1 MRVLLACVLLCA
13 AAAVMAGAPTVDRST
28 ALFDQNGGTLTINGS
43 GFVRDNP
50 YSQFLFILRNQ
61 NGDVWVSNPAGVI
74 DDVTTTPR
82 MGAAVD
88 LGQGITDGGWRGCV
102 PNSLSVNAAG
112 TKATC
117 TLEYIPDTVLEIA
130 GAGITSVEVDVFNS
144 NGYLALPDPAV
155 GVTVAVINNVN
166 EQIFP
171 GSSTV
176 PPILHGITVIGVGF
190 PAAGSIFL
198 TAGGFSLTL
207 SSFDL
212 APTTINVIGGSD
224 IQPQD
229 NILTHAAAFVSVTAS
244 GNIEVD
250 PAIAD
255 TDAFTAGNCECW
267 YDRNRID
274 CGFCGTALDAALPGT
289 MTPNQALI
297 AQLSIQSF
305 STVAPPMVIGPT
317 QIATV
322 SAVFRPPGSVTVDV
336 DTTTEYFWNSP
347 ELVIT
352 GSGFATFP
360 ALHSNL
366 ILVPGALAGDPV
378 DPTGTLVPA
387 RASPFKCIPTS
398 VNADGTR
405 LTCALQTLEPTAT
418 GTDVTV
424 PLRVIVVS
432 GESYSFTNDPVD
444 GAIATQIGEITF
456 VDTATIQS
464 IAIDPRSAGIQQD
477 ARTLTL
483 TSGNGLFGPSWPIL
497 YNDPALTID
506 AATLPTVVLNEVTLT
521 GIESGA
527 STVCTHQFS
536 QNPEALVTIGGPPL
550 PRVCT
555 ILSATNSEIR
565 LSLPPINEPV
575 GTTVTALINY
585 DFRLTATAAF
595 DTDVQVVG
603 VISPG
608 AGVGGDPHFFGFLGE
623 KYEFAG
629 EAGEVYNI
637 LTDEEVQL
645 NAVIGK
651 WHFSHGEETIIKTLA
666 LKTAS
671 HRLLIDAGGNHLGTA
686 GFSIQL
692 DGVALEP
699 NATDATSLGRDGWV
713 RWNPLSEEDQFHLP
727 LWERHHG
734 VALVEVMLNDYHF
747 QILSVEEGRDANGV
761 WRKQPSRF
769 LDFMCQMF
777 DADRRPH
784 GLFGQSAHLP
794 AGKRSVEGWSLEGA
808 DSDYKVTEVF
818 GDDFTFNKFQS

>member
-1 MRVLLACVLLCA
+1 MRVLVACLLLFA
-13 AAAVMAGAPTVDRST
+13 ATAVMAGAPTVDRST
-28 ALFDQNGGTLTINGS
+28 ALFDQNGGTLTITGT

-50 YSQFLFILRNQ
+50 YSQFLFILRN
-61 NGDVWVSNPAGVI
+61 GDGVWVSDPDLVADDISTALRATPAVPAGVG
-74 DDVTTTPR
+74 TTW
-82 MGAAVD
+82 V
-88 LGQGITDGGWRGCV
+88 GCI
-102 PNSLSVNAAG
+102 PSTLSVNAAG

-117 TLEYIPDTVLEIA
+117 TLEYIPDSVLESATA
-130 GAGITSVEVDVFNS
+130 GTTSLEVDVFNS
-144 NGYLALPDPAV
+144 NGYLALPNPMV
-155 GVTVAVINNVN
+155 GVTVAIINNVN

-171 GSSTV
+171 GSSEV
-176 PPILHGITVIGVGF
+176 PPVLHGITVIGVGF
-190 PAAGSIFL
+190 PAAGSIYVAPGAPPSPTTFDL
-198 TAGGFSLTL
+198 LL
-207 SSFDL
+207 SSNDL
-212 APTTINVIGGSD
+212 MSRTLDVILGSD
-224 IQPQD
+224 IGLQD
-229 NILTHAAAFVSVTAS
+229 NVLDHPAAFLAGAMVAPNIGVLSTAS
-244 GNIEVD
+244 
-250 PAIAD
+250 
-255 TDAFTAGNCECW
+255 TDDFTVAGEACECW

-274 CGFCGTALDAALPGT
+274 CGFCGDAIVAGT
-289 MTPNQALI
+289 SGTPNQALI
-297 AQLSIQSF
+297 AELNIRSF
-305 STVAPPMVIGPT
+305 GPADDTIGPT
-317 QIATV
+317 QIAVV
-322 SAVFRPPGSVTVDV
+322 SPVTRPPGSVVVDV
-336 DTTTEYFWNSP
+336 DTTTLYAWNSR

-366 ILVPGALAGDPV
+366 ILVPGAAGTVGDPNG
-378 DPTGTLVPA
+378 GT
-387 RASPFKCIPTS
+387 SPFKCIPTS

-405 LTCALQTLEPTAT
+405 LTCALQTLQTDEVA
-418 GTDVTV
+418 GDVTI
-424 PLRVIVVS
+424 PLQIVVAS
-432 GESYSFTNDPVD
+432 GETYSFTNDPID
-444 GAIATQIGEITF
+444 GSVATQIGNIVYTD
-456 VDTATIQS
+456 VATVES

-477 ARTLTL
+477 ARILTL
-483 TSGNGLFGPSWPIL
+483 TSGNGLFAPSWPVA
-497 YNDPALTID
+497 YNDPAASRDPAL
-506 AATLPTVVLNEVTLT
+506 AAPSLVPSEVLNTITLT
-521 GIESGA
+521 GLESGN
-527 STVCTHQFS
+527 TICTPQFS
-536 QNPEALVTIGGPPL
+536 NNPEQLDDSGMSPF
-550 PRVCT
+550 PRLCT
-555 ILSATNSEIR
+555 IVSATNTEIR
-565 LSLPPINEPV
+565 LSLPPITQPV
-575 GTTVTALINY
+575 GTTVTAQINV
-585 DFRLTATAAF
+585 AF
-595 DTDVQVVG
+595 ASGAIDTDVQVVG

-637 LTDEEVQL
+637 LTDDEVQL

-699 NATDATSLGRDGWV
+699 NSTDATSLGRDGWV

-727 LWERHHG
+727 LWERHNG

-747 QILSVEEGRDANGV
+747 QILSVEEGRDTNGV